1 MVNTSKKLSR
11 PRRVRLGLI
20 IILAIVLIVVF
31 SFFGY
36 RYYQKTKEAASPD
49 AIEQAG
55 SVAENLGQQAG
66 QGVLPSIN
74 PQSNPMENAPDTNP
88 MSKTNPFSDIKT
100 NPF

>member
-1 MVNTSKKLSR
+1 MKISNGVNKKFLIGLVAMVA
-11 PRRVRLGLI
+11 VLI
-20 IILAIVLIVVF
+20 IAVA
-31 SFFGY
+31 GY
-36 RYYQKTKEAASPD
+36 WCYQYYQKTNKVKVTSPN

-55 SVAENLGQQAG
+55 SVAENLSKQAS
-66 QGVLPSIN
+66 QGVLPEIN